1 MASLQR
7 DIVGINTLADPEEA
21 VAVLRAW
28 VVHYGVLLFGTCD
41 AARVLVTHNLAREAW
56 MNQLH
61 AFEIFVRATYF
72 GSNPDKA
79 LLEMQAEPLRAMRQ
93 YDLAGG
99 EDNEARRSLQQ
110 RIDELIAQHPEVEG
124 FKLPPFEQMIE
135 SGAGIRDSV
144 YAAHYRRPSILIHG
158 SVLSLAETFKAT
170 EQGNLNASFDSRQAP
185 LRVNEIVSQL
195 TSYLIGYRTIVAIAF
210 ERSPPRGVSEGM
222 ERLQSVVAR
231 ITHS

>member
-1 MASLQR
+1 
-7 DIVGINTLADPEEA
+7 
-21 VAVLRAW
+21 
-28 VVHYGVLLFGTCD
+28 
-41 AARVLVTHNLAREAW
+41 
-56 MNQLH
+56 
-61 AFEIFVRATYF
+61 
-72 GSNPDKA
+72 
-79 LLEMQAEPLRAMRQ
+79 
-93 YDLAGG
+93 
-99 EDNEARRSLQQ
+99 
-110 RIDELIAQHPEVEG
+110 VEG